1 MRQQYSVDKYDD
13 PTSVASPAFEMD
25 ALDCSLLFLPKL
37 FLSTTRDF
45 FCSLYSLFYYFPN
58 FLIFFLFL
66 FEYLIIIPL
75 YPILLFFIIIIFL
88 AFVLADQGPSGPAPF
103 TATINASSIPA
114 CLLHSPRGPC
124 CFAVS
129 V

>member
-13 PTSVASPAFEMD
+13 RTSVASPAFEMD
-25 ALDCSLLFLPKL
+25 SRSYFYPSYSCLARAISFVLFILCSLGFPV
-37 FLSTTRDF
+37 F
-45 FCSLYSLFYYFPN
+45 F
-58 FLIFFLFL
+58 FL

-75 YPILLFFIIIIFL
+75 YPILLFYFIIIFL
-88 AFVLADQGPSGPAPF
+88 VFVLADQGPSPF
-103 TATINASSIPA
+103 TATINASSILA

-129 V
+129 A